1 MKTFKQ
7 YLTEQLWTAIKLPDG
22 TIKRGKF
29 PHSSHEEI
37 RDKHGLE
44 ITKGHQMGFVMVK
57 DGKKTFMDRSEA
69 AKHVGRQ
76 TDRAD
81 STHLKPRD
89 QTNRDDDPFAGSYAS
104 TDAIKSNVAA
114 LKKEL
119 EYAKEEALMEANLT
133 DKQIADM
140 ANANDAMLD
149 KKYGY
154 GRSRISPIRG
164 RNKAFG
170 AAANFNS
177 AQAGLLAAMRSKG
190 NLRATSDAIHRGWG
204 KTVDTHPA
212 AEPKQSA
219 RMKLKRTP
227 YFKLSR
233 DEQGKDDEIAQ
244 NIIKRLK
251 SRKRKKK

>member
-1 MKTFKQ
+1 MSIRDRFFT
-7 YLTEQLWTAIKLPDG
+7 LL
-22 TIKRGKF
+22 
-29 PHSSHEEI
+29 EEI
-37 RDKHGLE
+37 RL
-44 ITKGHQMGFVMVK
+44 
-57 DGKKTFMDRSEA
+57 
-69 AKHVGRQ
+69 
-76 TDRAD
+76 
-81 STHLKPRD
+81 
-89 QTNRDDDPFAGSYAS
+89 N
-104 TDAIKSNVAA
+104 
-114 LKKEL
+114 
-119 EYAKEEALMEANLT
+119 EANIT

-244 NIIKRLK
+244 NIIRRLK